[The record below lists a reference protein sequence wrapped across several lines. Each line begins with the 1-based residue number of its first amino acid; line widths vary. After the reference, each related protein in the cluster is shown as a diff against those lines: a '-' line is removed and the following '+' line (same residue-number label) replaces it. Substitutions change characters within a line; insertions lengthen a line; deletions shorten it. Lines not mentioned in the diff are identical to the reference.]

1 MSLYLLIPFFFFV
14 LAFIIRMPIGF
25 GMILGSIAYFLA
37 KGMSISSLVNT
48 VCYGLIN
55 AYILLAIPLFI
66 FTANVMNS
74 SEVTDK
80 VFDFARSIIGRM
92 HGATA
97 YVNILASLI
106 FAGMTGSAVADAS
119 GLGVLEIKQMRKEGY
134 DMPFSCA
141 ITASTA
147 MVGPIFPPSIPFVI
161 YAMIS
166 GASVG
171 KLFMGGIV
179 PAIILLVGIY
189 SGIITPTE
197 AAAVAAC
204 YALLVCAGLTEMF
217 LRFRGYEQRLID
229 MMENPK
235 ETRDILERIADYKI
249 QYWDIVGDYIK
260 LRDMED
266 SVLVA
271 SECDD
276 LGTQQ
281 SLLVSPSE
289 LSDIVF
295 PPMRRYLGWMKKK
308 LPGCRI
314 FFHCDGSIRSI
325 IPDLIEMGIDILNPV
340 QYSAAGMDLTELKRD
355 FGKEL
360 VFWGAGIDTQET
372 LVKGPVHKI
381 RDEVRGNIETLA
393 LGGEYVFAPMHN
405 VQADVPPEHFWAMW
419 EAWKEF
425 GNYR

>member
-1 MSLYLLIPFFFFV
+1 
-14 LAFIIRMPIGF
+14 MPIGF

-249 QYWDIVGDYIK
+249 QYWDIVGDYIE
-260 LRDMED
+260 LRNIAD

-281 SLLVSPSE
+281 SLLVSPAM

-295 PPMRRYLGWMKKK
+295 PPMRRYLRWMKKK
-308 LPGCRI
+308 LPSCRI

-340 QYSAAGMDLTELKRD
+340 QYSAAGMDLKELKRD

-393 LGGEYVFAPMHN
+393 LGGGYVFAPMHN

>member
-147 MVGPIFPPSIPFVI
+147 MVGPIFPPLDPIRDLRHDFRSL
-161 YAMIS
+161 
-166 GASVG
+166 GG
-171 KLFMGGIV
+171 KTVHGRYR
-179 PAIILLVGIY
+179 PCHY
-189 SGIITPTE
+189 P
-197 AAAVAAC
+197 
-204 YALLVCAGLTEMF
+204 
-217 LRFRGYEQRLID
+217 
-229 MMENPK
+229 
-235 ETRDILERIADYKI
+235 
-249 QYWDIVGDYIK
+249 
-260 LRDMED
+260 
-266 SVLVA
+266 
-271 SECDD
+271 
-276 LGTQQ
+276 LG
-281 SLLVSPSE
+281 
-289 LSDIVF
+289 
-295 PPMRRYLGWMKKK
+295 RYL
-308 LPGCRI
+308 
-314 FFHCDGSIRSI
+314 
-325 IPDLIEMGIDILNPV
+325 
-340 QYSAAGMDLTELKRD
+340 
-355 FGKEL
+355 
-360 VFWGAGIDTQET
+360 
-372 LVKGPVHKI
+372 
-381 RDEVRGNIETLA
+381 
-393 LGGEYVFAPMHN
+393 
-405 VQADVPPEHFWAMW
+405 
-419 EAWKEF
+419 F
-425 GNYR
+425 GNHHSH

>member
-1 MSLYLLIPFFFFV
+1 
-14 LAFIIRMPIGF
+14 MPIGF

-281 SLLVSPSE
+281 SLLVFPSE

-295 PPMRRYLGWMKKK
+295 PPMRRYLRWMKKK

-393 LGGEYVFAPMHN
+393 LGGGYVFAPMHN